1 MSIEKQTVE
10 LLKSKKLKL
19 ATAESCTGGL
29 ISKRIT
35 DVSGSS
41 EVFEGG
47 VVCYSNRF
55 KENVLGVSPE
65 TLKKYG
71 AVSRETAREMVKGVL
86 SLTKAD
92 IAVAV
97 TGIAGPSSDDT
108 NKPVGLVYIAVSDGK
123 STIVKKLLNNFTG
136 DVREQNR
143 SISAETALEMIME
156 AIRRTTIM
164 SSPKTP
170 FRRKK
175 AAKRNKK
182 RSRWARA
189 ANLYSLYQ

>member
-86 SLTKAD
+86 SLTNAD

-143 SISAETALEMIME
+143 SISADTALEMIME
-156 AIRRTTIM
+156 AIR
-164 SSPKTP
+164 
-170 FRRKK
+170 
-175 AAKRNKK
+175 
-182 RSRWARA
+182 
-189 ANLYSLYQ
+189 

>member
-65 TLKKYG
+65 ILKKYG

-108 NKPVGLVYIAVSDGK
+108 NKPVGLVFIAVSDGK

-143 SISAETALEMIME
+143 NISADTALEMIME
-156 AIRRTTIM
+156 AIR
-164 SSPKTP
+164 
-170 FRRKK
+170 
-175 AAKRNKK
+175 
-182 RSRWARA
+182 
-189 ANLYSLYQ
+189 

>member
-97 TGIAGPSSDDT
+97 TGIAGPFSDDT

-143 SISAETALEMIME
+143 SISADTALEMIME
-156 AIRRTTIM
+156 AIR
-164 SSPKTP
+164 
-170 FRRKK
+170 
-175 AAKRNKK
+175 
-182 RSRWARA
+182 
-189 ANLYSLYQ
+189 

>member
-123 STIVKKLLNNFTG
+123 STIVKKLSLIH
-136 DVREQNR
+136 
-143 SISAETALEMIME
+143 ISEPT
-156 AIRRTTIM
+156 R
-164 SSPKTP
+164 P
-170 FRRKK
+170 
-175 AAKRNKK
+175 
-182 RSRWARA
+182 
-189 ANLYSLYQ
+189 

>member
-136 DVREQNR
+136 DGREQNR
-143 SISAETALEMIME
+143 SISADTALEMIME
-156 AIRRTTIM
+156 AIR
-164 SSPKTP
+164 
-170 FRRKK
+170 
-175 AAKRNKK
+175 
-182 RSRWARA
+182 
-189 ANLYSLYQ
+189 

>member
-143 SISAETALEMIME
+143 NTSADTALEMIME
-156 AIRRTTIM
+156 AIR
-164 SSPKTP
+164 
-170 FRRKK
+170 
-175 AAKRNKK
+175 
-182 RSRWARA
+182 
-189 ANLYSLYQ
+189 

>member
-136 DVREQNR
+136 DVREKNR
-143 SISAETALEMIME
+143 NISADTALEMIME
-156 AIRRTTIM
+156 AIR
-164 SSPKTP
+164 
-170 FRRKK
+170 
-175 AAKRNKK
+175 
-182 RSRWARA
+182 
-189 ANLYSLYQ
+189 

>member
-71 AVSRETAREMVKGVL
+71 AVSRETAREMVKGIL

-143 SISAETALEMIME
+143 SISAYTALEMIME
-156 AIRRTTIM
+156 EIR
-164 SSPKTP
+164 
-170 FRRKK
+170 
-175 AAKRNKK
+175 
-182 RSRWARA
+182 
-189 ANLYSLYQ
+189 

>member
-143 SISAETALEMIME
+143 NISADTALEKIME
-156 AIRRTTIM
+156 AIR
-164 SSPKTP
+164 
-170 FRRKK
+170 
-175 AAKRNKK
+175 
-182 RSRWARA
+182 
-189 ANLYSLYQ
+189 

>member
-55 KENVLGVSPE
+55 KESVLGVSPE

-71 AVSRETAREMVKGVL
+71 AVSRETAREMVRGIL

-136 DVREQNR
+136 NVREQNR
-143 SISAETALEMIME
+143 SISADTALEMIME
-156 AIRRTTIM
+156 AIR
-164 SSPKTP
+164 
-170 FRRKK
+170 
-175 AAKRNKK
+175 
-182 RSRWARA
+182 
-189 ANLYSLYQ
+189 

>member
-143 SISAETALEMIME
+143 NISSDTALEMIME
-156 AIRRTTIM
+156 TIR
-164 SSPKTP
+164 
-170 FRRKK
+170 
-175 AAKRNKK
+175 
-182 RSRWARA
+182 
-189 ANLYSLYQ
+189 

>member
-65 TLKKYG
+65 TLKKCG
-71 AVSRETAREMVKGVL
+71 AVSCETAREMVKGVL

-143 SISAETALEMIME
+143 NISADTALEMIME
-156 AIRRTTIM
+156 AIR
-164 SSPKTP
+164 
-170 FRRKK
+170 
-175 AAKRNKK
+175 
-182 RSRWARA
+182 
-189 ANLYSLYQ
+189 

>member
-123 STIVKKLLNNFTG
+123 STIVKKLLNTFTG

-143 SISAETALEMIME
+143 SISADTALEMIME
-156 AIRRTTIM
+156 AIR
-164 SSPKTP
+164 
-170 FRRKK
+170 
-175 AAKRNKK
+175 
-182 RSRWARA
+182 
-189 ANLYSLYQ
+189 

>member
-143 SISAETALEMIME
+143 NISADTALEIGLRE
-156 AIRRTTIM
+156 RC
-164 SSPKTP
+164 
-170 FRRKK
+170 
-175 AAKRNKK
+175 
-182 RSRWARA
+182 
-189 ANLYSLYQ
+189 

>member
-143 SISAETALEMIME
+143 NISADTALEMIME
-156 AIRRTTIM
+156 EIR
-164 SSPKTP
+164 
-170 FRRKK
+170 
-175 AAKRNKK
+175 
-182 RSRWARA
+182 
-189 ANLYSLYQ
+189 

>member
-123 STIVKKLLNNFTG
+123 STIVKKLLSNFTG
-136 DVREQNR
+136 DIREQNR
-143 SISAETALEMIME
+143 SISADTALEMIME
-156 AIRRTTIM
+156 AIR
-164 SSPKTP
+164 
-170 FRRKK
+170 
-175 AAKRNKK
+175 
-182 RSRWARA
+182 
-189 ANLYSLYQ
+189 

>member
-55 KENVLGVSPE
+55 KENVLGVFPE

-143 SISAETALEMIME
+143 SISADTALEMIME
-156 AIRRTTIM
+156 AIR
-164 SSPKTP
+164 
-170 FRRKK
+170 
-175 AAKRNKK
+175 
-182 RSRWARA
+182 
-189 ANLYSLYQ
+189 

>member
-123 STIVKKLLNNFTG
+123 STIVKKLLNNLTG

-143 SISAETALEMIME
+143 SISADTALEMIME
-156 AIRRTTIM
+156 AIR
-164 SSPKTP
+164 
-170 FRRKK
+170 
-175 AAKRNKK
+175 
-182 RSRWARA
+182 
-189 ANLYSLYQ
+189 

>member
-65 TLKKYG
+65 SLKKYFF
-71 AVSRETAREMVKGVL
+71 VSRETAREMVKGVL

-108 NKPVGLVYIAVSDGK
+108 NKPVVLVYIAVSDGK

-143 SISAETALEMIME
+143 NISADTALEMIME
-156 AIRRTTIM
+156 AIR
-164 SSPKTP
+164 
-170 FRRKK
+170 
-175 AAKRNKK
+175 
-182 RSRWARA
+182 
-189 ANLYSLYQ
+189 

>member
-123 STIVKKLLNNFTG
+123 STVVKKLLNNFTG

-143 SISAETALEMIME
+143 SISADTALEMIME
-156 AIRRTTIM
+156 AIR
-164 SSPKTP
+164 
-170 FRRKK
+170 
-175 AAKRNKK
+175 
-182 RSRWARA
+182 
-189 ANLYSLYQ
+189 

>member
-35 DVSGSS
+35 DVSGSY

-143 SISAETALEMIME
+143 NISADTALEMIME
-156 AIRRTTIM
+156 AIR
-164 SSPKTP
+164 
-170 FRRKK
+170 
-175 AAKRNKK
+175 
-182 RSRWARA
+182 
-189 ANLYSLYQ
+189 

>member
-55 KENVLGVSPE
+55 KENVLGVSRE

-123 STIVKKLLNNFTG
+123 STIVKKFLNNFTG

-143 SISAETALEMIME
+143 SISADTALEMIME
-156 AIRRTTIM
+156 AIR
-164 SSPKTP
+164 
-170 FRRKK
+170 
-175 AAKRNKK
+175 
-182 RSRWARA
+182 
-189 ANLYSLYQ
+189 

>member
-123 STIVKKLLNNFTG
+123 STIVKKLLNDFTG

-143 SISAETALEMIME
+143 SISADTALEMIME
-156 AIRRTTIM
+156 AIR
-164 SSPKTP
+164 
-170 FRRKK
+170 
-175 AAKRNKK
+175 
-182 RSRWARA
+182 
-189 ANLYSLYQ
+189 

>member
-71 AVSRETAREMVKGVL
+71 TVSRETAREMVKGVL

-123 STIVKKLLNNFTG
+123 STVVKKLLNNFTG

-143 SISAETALEMIME
+143 SISADTALEMIME
-156 AIRRTTIM
+156 AIR
-164 SSPKTP
+164 
-170 FRRKK
+170 
-175 AAKRNKK
+175 
-182 RSRWARA
+182 
-189 ANLYSLYQ
+189 

>member
-108 NKPVGLVYIAVSDGK
+108 NKPVGLIYIAVSDGK

-143 SISAETALEMIME
+143 SISADTALEMIME
-156 AIRRTTIM
+156 AIR
-164 SSPKTP
+164 
-170 FRRKK
+170 
-175 AAKRNKK
+175 
-182 RSRWARA
+182 
-189 ANLYSLYQ
+189 

>member
-1 MSIEKQTVE
+1 MEIIMSIEKQTVE

-143 SISAETALEMIME
+143 SISADTALEMIME
-156 AIRRTTIM
+156 AIR
-164 SSPKTP
+164 
-170 FRRKK
+170 
-175 AAKRNKK
+175 
-182 RSRWARA
+182 
-189 ANLYSLYQ
+189 

>member
-71 AVSRETAREMVKGVL
+71 AVSRETAREMVRGVL

-108 NKPVGLVYIAVSDGK
+108 NKPVGLVFIAVSDGK
-123 STIVKKLLNNFTG
+123 STIVKKLLE
-136 DVREQNR
+136 V
-143 SISAETALEMIME
+143 SS
-156 AIRRTTIM
+156 TI
-164 SSPKTP
+164 
-170 FRRKK
+170 
-175 AAKRNKK
+175 
-182 RSRWARA
+182 
-189 ANLYSLYQ
+189 

>member
-55 KENVLGVSPE
+55 KENVLGVSPK

-143 SISAETALEMIME
+143 SISADTALEMIME
-156 AIRRTTIM
+156 AIR
-164 SSPKTP
+164 
-170 FRRKK
+170 
-175 AAKRNKK
+175 
-182 RSRWARA
+182 
-189 ANLYSLYQ
+189 

>member
-35 DVSGSS
+35 DVSSSS

-143 SISAETALEMIME
+143 NISADTALEMIME
-156 AIRRTTIM
+156 AIR
-164 SSPKTP
+164 
-170 FRRKK
+170 
-175 AAKRNKK
+175 
-182 RSRWARA
+182 
-189 ANLYSLYQ
+189 

>member
-136 DVREQNR
+136 DVRGQNR
-143 SISAETALEMIME
+143 SISADTALEMIME
-156 AIRRTTIM
+156 AIR
-164 SSPKTP
+164 
-170 FRRKK
+170 
-175 AAKRNKK
+175 
-182 RSRWARA
+182 
-189 ANLYSLYQ
+189 

>member
-10 LLKSKKLKL
+10 LLKNKKLKL

-143 SISAETALEMIME
+143 SISADTALEMIME
-156 AIRRTTIM
+156 AIR
-164 SSPKTP
+164 
-170 FRRKK
+170 
-175 AAKRNKK
+175 
-182 RSRWARA
+182 
-189 ANLYSLYQ
+189 

>member
-143 SISAETALEMIME
+143 SISADTALKMIME
-156 AIRRTTIM
+156 AIR
-164 SSPKTP
+164 
-170 FRRKK
+170 
-175 AAKRNKK
+175 
-182 RSRWARA
+182 
-189 ANLYSLYQ
+189 

>member
-65 TLKKYG
+65 PLKKYG
-71 AVSRETAREMVKGVL
+71 AVSRESAREMVMGVL

-143 SISAETALEMIME
+143 SISADTALEMIME
-156 AIRRTTIM
+156 AIR
-164 SSPKTP
+164 
-170 FRRKK
+170 
-175 AAKRNKK
+175 
-182 RSRWARA
+182 
-189 ANLYSLYQ
+189 

>member
-136 DVREQNR
+136 DVMEQNR
-143 SISAETALEMIME
+143 NISADTALEMIME
-156 AIRRTTIM
+156 AIR
-164 SSPKTP
+164 
-170 FRRKK
+170 
-175 AAKRNKK
+175 
-182 RSRWARA
+182 
-189 ANLYSLYQ
+189 

>member
-97 TGIAGPSSDDT
+97 TCIAGPSSDDT
-108 NKPVGLVYIAVSDGK
+108 NKPVGLVFIAVSDGK

-143 SISAETALEMIME
+143 SISADTALEMIME
-156 AIRRTTIM
+156 AIR
-164 SSPKTP
+164 
-170 FRRKK
+170 
-175 AAKRNKK
+175 
-182 RSRWARA
+182 
-189 ANLYSLYQ
+189 

>member
-123 STIVKKLLNNFTG
+123 STIVKKFLNNFTG

-143 SISAETALEMIME
+143 SISADTALEMIME
-156 AIRRTTIM
+156 AIR
-164 SSPKTP
+164 
-170 FRRKK
+170 
-175 AAKRNKK
+175 
-182 RSRWARA
+182 
-189 ANLYSLYQ
+189 

>member
-19 ATAESCTGGL
+19 ATADSCTGGL

-136 DVREQNR
+136 NVREQNR
-143 SISAETALEMIME
+143 SISADTALEMIME
-156 AIRRTTIM
+156 AIR
-164 SSPKTP
+164 
-170 FRRKK
+170 
-175 AAKRNKK
+175 
-182 RSRWARA
+182 
-189 ANLYSLYQ
+189 

>member
-86 SLTKAD
+86 TLTKAD

-143 SISAETALEMIME
+143 SISADTALEMIME
-156 AIRRTTIM
+156 AIR
-164 SSPKTP
+164 
-170 FRRKK
+170 
-175 AAKRNKK
+175 
-182 RSRWARA
+182 
-189 ANLYSLYQ
+189 